1 MTSASEDT
9 ESSKIL
15 EDVLKS
21 ESSLLLEIYSNS
33 LNPTGKRQTL
43 FIYKG
48 LLL

>member
-15 EDVLKS
+15 EEILKS

-33 LNPTGKRQTL
+33 LSPTGKRQKL
-43 FIYKG
+43 LISKG